1 MIRFGIIGTNWIT
14 EQFIDAARQQTD
26 FDLSAVY
33 SRTKEKA
40 EQFAHKYHAND
51 TFTSLEAMAASDH
64 IDAVYIASPN
74 SCHAEQACLFMNHGK
89 HVLVEKPMASN
100 ANEVQKMID
109 TAKKNDVLLMEAVK
123 STFVPNFKII
133 GKHMHKLGPIRRF
146 VSSYC
151 QYSSRYEAFK
161 KGNILN
167 AFDPTYSNGSLM
179 DIGVYCIY
187 PSVVFFGQPNEVKAT
202 GYLLSSG
209 VDGEGSLLLK
219 YDEMESV
226 IFHSKITDSSLPSE
240 IQGEYGTMIIDKL
253 NPPERVEI
261 QYRDGSN
268 EVFQEQQLKNS
279 MYYEVDEFI
288 HLIKNNRVESN
299 VNSYDKSLITSE
311 IMEEA
316 RKQIG
321 LEYPA
326 DRK

>member
-1 MIRFGIIGTNWIT
+1 MRFGIIGTNWIT

-40 EQFAHKYHAND
+40 EQFAHKYHVND

-161 KGNILN
+161 KGNTLN